1 MNETFRQLCIGGVSF
16 GWYWRICGT
25 PEHTWKLAKDLAK
38 LADRNYKRQLCDS
51 KTEKIAKKK
60 LSNKKKLSKIDCR
73 KHNFSSNTKIFARE
87 NLILMNESIADNCCK
102 LKHNRLIYGCFSR
115 DGIIRIKREERA
127 RPVKIFHMDK
137 LHQLFPH
144 FDFGDV
150 DMTFF

>member
-1 MNETFRQLCIGGVSF
+1 MRFKNRKNC
-16 GWYWRICGT
+16 
-25 PEHTWKLAKDLAK
+25 
-38 LADRNYKRQLCDS
+38 
-51 KTEKIAKKK
+51 KKN

-87 NLILMNESIADNCCK
+87 NLILMNESIVDNCCK

-137 LHQLFPH
+137 LHQLFPD

-150 DMTFF
+150 DMTFFQMLLKWQMVPLNLAISVTSIIYIVGIFGHSINQNI

>member
-1 MNETFRQLCIGGVSF
+1 MRFKNRKNC
-16 GWYWRICGT
+16 
-25 PEHTWKLAKDLAK
+25 
-38 LADRNYKRQLCDS
+38 
-51 KTEKIAKKK
+51 KKN

-73 KHNFSSNTKIFARE
+73 KHNFSSNIKIFARE
-87 NLILMNESIADNCCK
+87 NLILMNESIADNCCN

-137 LHQLFPH
+137 LHQLFPD

>member
-1 MNETFRQLCIGGVSF
+1 MRLSDSYALEESV
-16 GWYWRICGT
+16 
-25 PEHTWKLAKDLAK
+25 
-38 LADRNYKRQLCDS
+38 LADIGVFVEHQNIHGSLPKIWQSWQTEIIKGNYAIQKQKKLQ
-51 KTEKIAKKK
+51 KK

-87 NLILMNESIADNCCK
+87 NLILMNESIANNCCK

>member
-1 MNETFRQLCIGGVSF
+1 MRLSDSYALEESV
-16 GWYWRICGT
+16 
-25 PEHTWKLAKDLAK
+25 
-38 LADRNYKRQLCDS
+38 LADIGVFVEHQNIHGSLPKIWQSWQTEIIKGNYAIQKQKKLQ
-51 KTEKIAKKK
+51 KK

>member
-1 MNETFRQLCIGGVSF
+1 MRLSDSYALEESV
-16 GWYWRICGT
+16 
-25 PEHTWKLAKDLAK
+25 
-38 LADRNYKRQLCDS
+38 LADIGVFVEHQNIHGSLPKIWQSWQTEIIKGNYAIQKQ
-51 KTEKIAKKK
+51 KKLQK

>member
-1 MNETFRQLCIGGVSF
+1 MRFKNRKNC
-16 GWYWRICGT
+16 
-25 PEHTWKLAKDLAK
+25 
-38 LADRNYKRQLCDS
+38 
-51 KTEKIAKKK
+51 KKK

-150 DMTFF
+150 DMTFFQMLLKWQMVPLNLAISVTSIIYILGIFGHSINQNI